1 MLHRYHFNH
10 KRVRAIL
17 SFKRHAK
24 TEVAGAWL
32 VLVIINHL
40 KHKYLFLLLLS
51 KLDQKKG
58 KGKEENEKSVS
69 IYFTSLCIL
78 FFPVR
83 NADFF
88 LIFIM
93 TYFAISSSGHSHKFY
108 SSVALEIPIF
118 PRKISRSRKILPLK
132 N

>member
-1 MLHRYHFNH
+1 MLHRCHFNH

-32 VLVIINHL
+32 ILVVINQL

-58 KGKEENEKSVS
+58 KGKEESEKSVS

-83 NADFF
+83 AADYYFF
-88 LIFIM
+88 IFIM
-93 TYFAISSSGHSHKFY
+93 TYFAINSSGHSHKFY

-118 PRKISRSRKILPLK
+118 SRKISRSRKI
-132 N
+132 